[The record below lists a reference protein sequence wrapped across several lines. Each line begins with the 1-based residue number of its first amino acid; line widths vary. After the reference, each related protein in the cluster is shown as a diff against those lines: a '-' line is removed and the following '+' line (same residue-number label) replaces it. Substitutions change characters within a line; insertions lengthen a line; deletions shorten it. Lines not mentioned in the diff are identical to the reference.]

1 MSHTSRVNT
10 RLGAVALLA
19 ALTACSTPAP
29 PPAPAPAPKLR
40 DLATVDA
47 CTLLAE
53 PDFAKPFTKAPEP
66 LNEPVTCRWTI
77 EGQSVW
83 MGVKNESLEQAKV
96 RVRDGSELTVEGHKA
111 WWGVTFDR
119 SSAPE
124 TSLGV
129 VVTELAADRVLVM
142 TAERT
147 PPNYDIGMVAR
158 TRSVA
163 VVQRLFS

>member
-1 MSHTSRVNT
+1 MYT
-10 RLGAVALLA
+10 RLGAVALLF

-29 PPAPAPAPKLR
+29 PPVPAPAPKLR

-53 PDFAKPFTKAPEP
+53 PDFATPFTKAPEP
-66 LNEPVTCRWTI
+66 LNEPLSCRWTI
-77 EGQSVW
+77 EAQSVW
-83 MGVKNESLEQAKV
+83 MSIENESLEQAKL
-96 RVRDGSELTVEGHKA
+96 RVRDGSELTVESRKA
-111 WWGVTFDR
+111 WWGVTNDR
-119 SSAPE
+119 SSVPQ

-147 PPNYDIGMVAR
+147 PPRYDIGMVAR